1 VYTPGADADYAS
13 ERDMV
18 IGASASSSAAEYNVL
33 EPDISEVIGD
43 DDSAFRSAVTKG
55 SGALSPLAPVVLI
68 AALLMALC
76 CAWGL
81 WRRLAEYR

>member
-1 VYTPGADADYAS
+1 MSLKLLQIDESTAPL
-13 ERDMV
+13 
-18 IGASASSSAAEYNVL
+18 AAR
-33 EPDISEVIGD
+33 VIGD
-43 DDSAFRSAVTKG
+43 DDSDFRSAVSKG
-55 SGALSPLAPVVLI
+55 SGALSPLVPVVLV

>member
-1 VYTPGADADYAS
+1 VYTLGADADYAS

-18 IGASASSSAAEYNVL
+18 IGAGASSSAAEYNVL
-33 EPDISEVIGD
+33 EPDITKAIGD
-43 DDSAFRSAVTKG
+43 DDSDFRSAVSKG
-55 SGALSPLAPVVLI
+55 SGALSPLEPVVLV